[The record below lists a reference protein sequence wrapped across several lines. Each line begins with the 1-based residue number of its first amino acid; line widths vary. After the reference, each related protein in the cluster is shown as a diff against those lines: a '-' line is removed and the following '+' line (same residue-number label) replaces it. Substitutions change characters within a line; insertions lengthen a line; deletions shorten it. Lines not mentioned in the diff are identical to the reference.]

1 MPLPPRS
8 KADSIAMLANAP
20 WVVAAIVVAL
30 LLGAAL
36 QTLLLITFGTTPMAM
51 ALSQVAAM
59 AVTGLLVGG
68 AHLCDNRSD
77 EHGGR

>member
-1 MPLPPRS
+1 MV
-8 KADSIAMLANAP
+8 ADVRARVDVEDLAAGRWRAP
-20 WVVAAIVVAL
+20 VAL

-68 AHLCDNRSD
+68 AHLCDNRSE